1 MPKIETAGRH
11 MVTVQSAEFG
21 ESENTGTP
29 FINLYLVNAENNSI
43 GAWLYLSEKALQ
55 YSLKTLRDAFGF
67 NGDFE
72 TAVEQ
77 VTGKQCSITC
87 EFEADQNGVDKLR
100 VKWINAPRQSVPIND
115 QASFLKTLSAKAA
128 RIPAKTAAAAAPTRT
143 PPAVR
148 PPVAQRPPLTPV
160 PPKTEEVDDGDPF

>member
-1 MPKIETAGRH
+1 

-29 FINLYLVNAENNSI
+29 FLNLYLVDADNNGI

-67 NGDFE
+67 DGNFE

-77 VTGKQCSITC
+77 VTGKECSITC
-87 EFEADQNGVDKLR
+87 EMEPDQNGNDKLR
-100 VKWINAPRQSVPIND
+100 VKWINAPRNSAPIND

-128 RIPAKTAAAAAPTRT
+128 RIPAKAPAAAAPTRT
-143 PPAVR
+143 PPAAKA
-148 PPVAQRPPLTPV
+148 PVAQRPATKPI
-160 PPKTEEVDDGDPF
+160 PPKTEGIDEDVPF